1 MLYVNEK
8 NINSELNK
16 LKVGTKSG
24 TEVNL
29 NLSSH
34 VIGDFN
40 DETNFPSE
48 LLLTDR
54 QVSRLCKAFAN
65 NSSAS
70 IKLFKIQLSK
80 IVQSE

>member
-34 VIGDFN
+34 VIDDFN

-54 QVSRLCKAFAN
+54 QVSRLCKAFTN
-65 NSSAS
+65 NSSAN